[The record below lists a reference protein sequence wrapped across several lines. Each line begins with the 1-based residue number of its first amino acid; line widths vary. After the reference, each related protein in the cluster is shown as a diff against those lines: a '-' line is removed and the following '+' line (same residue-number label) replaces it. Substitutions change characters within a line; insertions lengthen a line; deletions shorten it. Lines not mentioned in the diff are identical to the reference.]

1 MIKLEKKT
9 ILGIGIL
16 LLCFVL
22 SLIFFLV
29 FNTKQRYVLY
39 FQHRDT
45 GKNQVEARYLPK
57 LEKEKRIGLLVDELL
72 LGPVSDRSLPLFP
85 RNTKSL
91 NTVLIEK
98 TLYVNLSSEAF
109 HINQASSVNK
119 TGAELF
125 RNNIFRNFK
134 NIDTI
139 QIYIDGSLIYENE
152 AF

>member
-1 MIKLEKKT
+1 MIRFEKKT
-9 ILGIGIL
+9 IIGLIL
-16 LLCFVL
+16 LAVL
-22 SLIFFLV
+22 AIFSLTLFFM
-29 FNTKQRYVLY
+29 FNTTKRVVFY

-45 GKNQVEARYLPK
+45 GELQVESRYLPK
-57 LEKEKRIGLLVDELL
+57 VENNNRIYLLVDELL

-91 NTVLIEK
+91 STVLVKK

-109 HINQASSVNK
+109 HINEASSTNK
-119 TGAELF
+119 IGVELF
-125 RNNIFRNFK
+125 RKNIFRNFK
-134 NIDTI
+134 NIDII

>member
-22 SLIFFLV
+22 SLTFFLV
-29 FNTKQRYVLY
+29 FNSKQRYVLY
-39 FQHRDT
+39 FQHRDS
-45 GKNQVEARYLPK
+45 GDLQVESRYLPK
-57 LEKEKRIGLLVDELL
+57 LEKEKRIGLLVDEIL
-72 LGPVSDRSLPLFP
+72 LGPMSDRSLPLFP

-91 NTVLIEK
+91 SRVLVDK
-98 TLYVNLSSEAF
+98 TLYVNLSEEAF
-109 HINQASSVNK
+109 HINEASSTNK

-125 RNNIFRNFK
+125 RKNIFRNFK